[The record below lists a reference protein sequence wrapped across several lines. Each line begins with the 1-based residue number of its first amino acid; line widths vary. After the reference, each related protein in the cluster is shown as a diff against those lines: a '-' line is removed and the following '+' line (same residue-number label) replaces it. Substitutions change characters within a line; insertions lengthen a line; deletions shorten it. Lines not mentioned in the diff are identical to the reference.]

1 MHTSFTFWATA
12 VTCYGPC
19 CYKSNMH
26 QLTVG
31 FHEQW
36 IQFVVFVSLQLN
48 PDDPELKLMSD
59 TLHLS
64 GPALRHE
71 PRQLASQIVGRLQG
85 VITLDTPKTAGD
97 PRKYPNLHKLLDS
110 ARETSIPVSLNANRN
125 YFLVSNV
132 G

>member
-1 MHTSFTFWATA
+1 M
-12 VTCYGPC
+12 
-19 CYKSNMH
+19 N
-26 QLTVG
+26 TVRG
-31 FHEQW
+31 S
-36 IQFVVFVSLQLN
+36 VSLQLN

-125 YFLVSNV
+125 YFLMRNV
-132 G
+132 R